1 VGILYVKAFHV
12 IFMVTWFAGLFY
24 LPRLFVHHAM
34 TTDAATKERF
44 KIMERKLAVMM
55 DIGATLTMVFG
66 FWLLFSYGWSQYKH
80 NGWLHVKLT
89 AVALLV
95 VYHVWCRMIVRT
107 FRNDAN
113 QRSHKWYRVFNEV
126 PTLLLILIVIIVVV
140 RPF

>member
-1 VGILYVKAFHV
+1 MLILYVKALHV
-12 IFMVTWFAGLFY
+12 VFMVTWFAGLFY

-66 FWLLFSYGWSQYKH
+66 FWLLFSYGWSQYHKM
-80 NGWLHVKLT
+80 GWLHVKLLM
-89 AVALLV
+89 VFLLV
-95 VYHVWCRMIVRT
+95 VYHVWCRLLVKD
-107 FRNDAN
+107 FRNDKN
-113 QRSHKWYRVFNEV
+113 KHSHKWYRVFNEM
-126 PTLLLILIVIIVVV
+126 PTIMLFVTVIMVVV

>member
-1 VGILYVKAFHV
+1 MLILYVKALHV

-55 DIGATLTMVFG
+55 DIGATLTMIFG
-66 FWLLFSYGWSQYKH
+66 FWLLFSYGWSQYHKA
-80 NGWLHVKLT
+80 GWLHVKLT
-89 AVALLV
+89 LVFLLV
-95 VYHVWCRMIVRT
+95 VYHVWCRLIVRD
-107 FRNDAN
+107 FRNDQN
-113 QRSHKWYRVFNEV
+113 KHSHKWYRVFNEM
-126 PTLLLILIVIIVVV
+126 PTIMLIVIVIMVVV